1 MTEIDASKIID
12 GKAVAAKVEAE
23 AAAAVLKLKEKGVTP
38 KLVTVLVGEDPAS
51 QMYVRMKHKACER
64 VGILAEDCLKPA
76 DITEEELLSVIEKL
90 NCDKNVSSILV
101 QLPLPRHINA
111 QLIMNA
117 ISPSKDPDG
126 FHPFNAG
133 NLMIN
138 EEELVPCTPKG
149 IIRLMEEYN
158 VDIKGKNA
166 VVVGHSNIVGKPMAA
181 MLLNRDA
188 TVSIC
193 HVFTKDLKLYTKE
206 ADILVVGTGVKHL
219 IKEDMVKE
227 GAVVFDAGITT
238 DSTGTYGDV
247 DFNNVIRKV
256 SLITPVPGGVGP
268 MTIAILMKHVV
279 RCAEMISGCGCVC
292 QNKS

>member
-1 MTEIDASKIID
+1 LSEIDTSKIIN

-23 AAAAVLKLKEKGVTP
+23 ASAAALKLKERGIFP
-38 KLVTVLVGEDPAS
+38 KLVTVLVGDNPAS

-64 VGILAEDCLKPA
+64 VGISAEDCLPPA
-76 DITEEELLSVIEKL
+76 DITEAELLELIRGL
-90 NCDKNVSSILV
+90 NEDDSVSSILV
-101 QLPLPRHINA
+101 QLPLPPHINA
-111 QLIMNA
+111 QTIMNA
-117 ISPSKDPDG
+117 ISPMKDPDG
-126 FHPFNAG
+126 FHPFNMG

-138 EEELVPCTPKG
+138 EEGLVPCTPKG
-149 IIRLMEEYN
+149 IIRLMEEYH
-158 VDIKGKNA
+158 VEIKGKNA

-188 TVSIC
+188 TVSVC

-219 IKEDMVKE
+219 IKEDMVKA

-247 DFNNVIRKV
+247 DFENAIHKV

-268 MTIAILMKHVV
+268 MTIAVLMTHVV
-279 RCAEMISGCGCVC
+279 KCAEMIHGK
-292 QNKS
+292 N

>member
-1 MTEIDASKIID
+1 MSDIDTSKIID

-23 AAAAVLKLKEKGVTP
+23 ASAAVLKLKEKGISP
-38 KLVTVLVGEDPAS
+38 KLVTVLVGDNPAS

-64 VGILAEDCLKPA
+64 VGVLAEDCLPPS
-76 DITEEELLSVIEKL
+76 DISEAELLELIYGL
-90 NCDKNVSSILV
+90 NEDDSVSSILI
-101 QLPLPRHINA
+101 QLPLPPHINA
-111 QLIMNA
+111 QAIMNA
-117 ISPSKDPDG
+117 VSPMKDSDG
-126 FHPFNAG
+126 FHPFNMG

-138 EEELVPCTPKG
+138 EEGLVPCTPKG

-158 VDIKGKNA
+158 VEIKGKNA

-181 MLLNRDA
+181 MLLNRNA

-219 IKEDMVKE
+219 IKEDMVKD
-227 GAVVFDAGITT
+227 GAAIFDAGITT

-247 DFNNVIRKV
+247 DFENVIKKA

-268 MTIAILMKHVV
+268 MTIAVLMMHVV
-279 RCAEMISGCGCVC
+279 ICAEMIAEK
-292 QNKS
+292 QNK